1 MISSLDDALTL
12 LNKWKAKSTPV
23 MVGVSGGLFEAPRTF
38 SFSFLGAVTEVSDR
52 RLEVRGDSDCALRAD
67 LSLAAFEYAEPSDR
81 ELSLTEDEREE
92 ARGVTAGTL
101 AARWPDGYACLFSEL
116 REAGKKR

>member
-12 LNKWKAKSTPV
+12 LNKWKAHSTPL
-23 MVGVSGGLFEAPRTF
+23 MVGVSGGRFEAPRTF
-38 SFSFLGAVTEVSDR
+38 SFSFLGTVTEVSDR
-52 RLEVRGDSDCALRAD
+52 RLEIRGDSDCSLRAD
-67 LSLAAFEYAEPSDR
+67 LSLATFEYPEPCDR
-81 ELSLTEDEREE
+81 ELGLTEDEREE

-116 REAGKKR
+116 REVDEKR